1 MMTRKLAII
10 ILLSCISQLILA
22 QSDTY
27 TVKKSF
33 FSSEKYDE
41 FSPVYFNNGIVFC
54 SDRNFGLSNHSTSE
68 NKGLFKI
75 FYIDTTGKRDWESSK
90 LLSKNLTSILNDGPV
105 TFNKK
110 RDTIFFSRNQDI
122 SSKLS
127 DLSNPRNKLGIFSAI
142 LVDGQWSKVRD
153 LRINNEWY
161 NVTTPCLS
169 PDGKKLYFASDKPG
183 GFGGSDLYVST
194 WKDDRWED
202 PVNLGPVINTKGN
215 ESYPFINA
223 AGELFFSSDG
233 HPGFGGKDIF
243 FSLYE
248 DSAWQEPVRLDPPI
262 NSTHDDFGLISDP
275 LTHEGYFSSNRDK
288 SIDIYH
294 FKTNSPQ
301 VFYDKIQRENQY
313 CFMISDSGSIVIDTL
328 SLKYVWNF
336 GDGEKGS
343 GMQVNH
349 CFPGPGKYMVKL
361 DIFDKNLGKL
371 FFNKLIYTTEI
382 QDYNQP
388 FINSPG
394 FVVKGDTVKFDGLKS
409 NLPGFKILSYLWH
422 FRDGSKAPGEKVS
435 HIFKQKGVYRV
446 NMELVLKSNATG
458 EIHRTGVSK
467 EIRVFDDL
475 REKNFYQA
483 KMNSLSAGD
492 IRKSENTRIKTLF
505 SSEEEYIKDAVYNVE
520 LLSSKTKIGV
530 SNQIFKNV
538 PKKYTITE
546 KFLPTD
552 SSYSYVV
559 DQQMTLMATY
569 PAFNELYSLGYKNV
583 RIKTYVLQDP
593 SEKEL
598 HNLIKIN
605 GSFADSYFDSSDRL
619 TSNAYV
625 MLDQIAKLMNK
636 YPSIKLEI
644 AVHSDESG
652 PAGANLALSQ
662 IRSELLVK
670 YLVDRG
676 INSKRLKATGF
687 GGTKPIAPNDQE
699 KDRKLNR
706 RIDFIIIN

>member
-1 MMTRKLAII
+1 
-10 ILLSCISQLILA
+10 
-22 QSDTY
+22 
-27 TVKKSF
+27 
-33 FSSEKYDE
+33 
-41 FSPVYFNNGIVFC
+41 
-54 SDRNFGLSNHSTSE
+54 
-68 NKGLFKI
+68 
-75 FYIDTTGKRDWESSK
+75 
-90 LLSKNLTSILNDGPV
+90 
-105 TFNKK
+105 
-110 RDTIFFSRNQDI
+110 
-122 SSKLS
+122 
-127 DLSNPRNKLGIFSAI
+127 
-142 LVDGQWSKVRD
+142 
-153 LRINNEWY
+153 
-161 NVTTPCLS
+161 
-169 PDGKKLYFASDKPG
+169 
-183 GFGGSDLYVST
+183 
-194 WKDDRWED
+194 
-202 PVNLGPVINTKGN
+202 
-215 ESYPFINA
+215 
-223 AGELFFSSDG
+223 
-233 HPGFGGKDIF
+233 
-243 FSLYE
+243 
-248 DSAWQEPVRLDPPI
+248 
-262 NSTHDDFGLISDP
+262 
-275 LTHEGYFSSNRDK
+275 
-288 SIDIYH
+288 
-294 FKTNSPQ
+294 
-301 VFYDKIQRENQY
+301 
-313 CFMISDSGSIVIDTL
+313 
-328 SLKYVWNF
+328 
-336 GDGEKGS
+336 
-343 GMQVNH
+343 
-349 CFPGPGKYMVKL
+349 
-361 DIFDKNLGKL
+361 
-371 FFNKLIYTTEI
+371 
-382 QDYNQP
+382 
-388 FINSPG
+388 
-394 FVVKGDTVKFDGLKS
+394 
-409 NLPGFKILSYLWH
+409 
-422 FRDGSKAPGEKVS
+422 
-435 HIFKQKGVYRV
+435 
-446 NMELVLKSNATG
+446 MELVLKSNATG
-458 EIHRTGVSK
+458 EIHKTGVSK

-505 SSEEEYIKDAVYNVE
+505 SSEEEYKKDAVYNVE

-583 RIKTYVLQDP
+583 RIKTFVLQDP

-636 YPSIKLEI
+636 YPYMKLEI

-699 KDRKLNR
+699 KDRMLNR